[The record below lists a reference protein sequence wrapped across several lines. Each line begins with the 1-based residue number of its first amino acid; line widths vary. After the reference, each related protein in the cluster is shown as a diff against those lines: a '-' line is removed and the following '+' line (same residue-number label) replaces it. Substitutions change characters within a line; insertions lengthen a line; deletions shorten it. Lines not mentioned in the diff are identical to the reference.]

1 MPVCAKD
8 HWDADTDASMVNN
21 AGISPE
27 ARALA
32 PVHEMQE
39 DTWDLT
45 MRVNAKSVY
54 LGCKF
59 ALRQML
65 AQEPHESG
73 DRGWIVNTSSIMALI
88 AGYGC
93 RRPPVCHDFDGLC

>member
-1 MPVCAKD
+1 
-8 HWDADTDASMVNN
+8 MVNN

-27 ARALA
+27 ATTPAML
-32 PVHEMQE
+32 HEMQE
-39 DTWDLT
+39 DIWDKT
-45 MRVNAKSVY
+45 MRVNAKSVF

-59 ALRQML
+59 AIRQML

-88 AGYGC
+88 ATLRC
-93 RRPPVCHDFDGLC
+93 RKSPICPGANGLR

>member
-1 MPVCAKD
+1 
-8 HWDADTDASMVNN
+8 MVNN

-27 ARALA
+27 ATVTA
-32 PVHEMQE
+32 PVHETQE
-39 DTWDLT
+39 DVWDKT
-45 MRVNAKSVY
+45 MRVNTKSVF

-73 DRGWIVNTSSIMALI
+73 DRGWIINTSSIMALI
-88 AGYGC
+88 ASHGC
-93 RRPPVCHDFDGLC
+93 RKSPIRPVVDRLC

>member
-1 MPVCAKD
+1 
-8 HWDADTDASMVNN
+8 MVNN

-27 ARALA
+27 ATTPAML
-32 PVHEMQE
+32 HETQE
-39 DTWDLT
+39 DIWDKT
-45 MRVNAKSVY
+45 MRVNTKSVF

-73 DRGWIVNTSSIMALI
+73 DRGWIINTSSIMALI
-88 AGYGC
+88 VTFGC
-93 RRPPVCHDFDGLC
+93 RKSAIRPGANALY

>member
-1 MPVCAKD
+1 
-8 HWDADTDASMVNN
+8 MVNN

-27 ARALA
+27 AKALA
-32 PVHEMQE
+32 MVHETQE
-39 DTWDLT
+39 DIWDKTVLI
-45 MRVNAKSVY
+45 NAKSVF

-59 ALRQML
+59 ALKQML

-88 AGYGC
+88 AGHGC
-93 RRPPVCHDFDGLC
+93 RKCFLWPGANGLY

>member
-1 MPVCAKD
+1 
-8 HWDADTDASMVNN
+8 MVNN

-27 ARALA
+27 ATVTA
-32 PVHEMQE
+32 PVHETQE
-39 DTWDLT
+39 DVWDKT
-45 MRVNAKSVY
+45 MRVNTKSVF

-73 DRGWIVNTSSIMALI
+73 DRGWIINTSSIMALI
-88 AGYGC
+88 ASSGC
-93 RRPPVCHDFDGLC
+93 RKFPNWPVANGLC